1 MGRPSNKLRSARRPG
16 KRERARVKTG
26 LDHGRGKSSI
36 EVWGVSGLGGGIF
49 SAEYGRK
56 KARRVYGFIRKLES
70 GEAHLG
76 GEPVKPE
83 SGPKC

>member
-1 MGRPSNKLRSARRPG
+1 MGRPSNAVRSARRPG
-16 KRERARVKTG
+16 KRERARIKTG
-26 LDHGRGKSSI
+26 RDHGRGKSS
-36 EVWGVSGLGGGIF
+36 VTVCGDSGLGGETF
-49 SAEYGRK
+49 HAEYGRK

-83 SGPKC
+83 S